1 MAMLALYWSI
11 MIACY
16 LIAGKLR
23 RHKDRF
29 HFLDKLT
36 SFFIYLLI
44 FLMGRRMGA
53 DERHDTTTDEYH
65 SSTGGST
72 AREHPRNDTVEV

>member
-1 MAMLALYWSI
+1 MTLLALYWST

-16 LIAGKLR
+16 LIASKLR

-36 SFFIYLLI
+36 SIFIYLLI
-44 FLMGRRMGA
+44 FLMGSKRAGPA
-53 DERHDTTTDEYH
+53 
-65 SSTGGST
+65 
-72 AREHPRNDTVEV
+72 PR

>member
-11 MIACY
+11 IIACY

-36 SFFIYLLI
+36 SFFIELLI
-44 FLMGRRMGA
+44 FLMGLRMGA
-53 DERHDTTTDEYH
+53 DAQERDANLVKYSAWVNTL
-65 SSTGGST
+65 
-72 AREHPRNDTVEV
+72 A

>member
-1 MAMLALYWSI
+1 MGHTNSLILA
-11 MIACY
+11 AT
-16 LIAGKLR
+16 LICLHG
-23 RHKDRF
+23 
-29 HFLDKLT
+29 
-36 SFFIYLLI
+36 S
-44 FLMGRRMGA
+44 GA

>member
-1 MAMLALYWSI
+1 MTLLALYWSI

-36 SFFIYLLI
+36 SIFIYLLI
-44 FLMGRRMGA
+44 FLMGLRMGA
-53 DERHDTTTDEYH
+53 DEESCKQKSIAEMKKVPQNLH
-65 SSTGGST
+65 S
-72 AREHPRNDTVEV
+72 

>member
-1 MAMLALYWSI
+1 MGHTNSLILA
-11 MIACY
+11 AT
-16 LIAGKLR
+16 LICL
-23 RHKDRF
+23 HWQ
-29 HFLDKLT
+29 
-36 SFFIYLLI
+36 
-44 FLMGRRMGA
+44 RRMGA